1 MPSGDAQRTWFPEMV
16 EELRKYCRT
25 DQSLPEFIELR
36 DEFDSILH
44 QIRAARQIH
53 TPAHPL

>member
-1 MPSGDAQRTWFPEMV
+1 MV